1 MRKSKR
7 FISLV
12 TSLNIII
19 LITGSVINNLSAAA
33 PSSEIQTLTVAFLY
47 NFMKLS
53 EWPAGVADIELTL
66 CIIQASDYTIDLDS
80 LADKEIQGHSL
91 KIKHLAQGDSAQD
104 CQLLFITEEEKP
116 IRVREWLK
124 NIANKPVLTVSG
136 TDEFLDNGGMIGLV
150 NDGNHLQFEVNLK
163 RVEQVGIKLSS
174 QMLQIARAVRVKQ

>member
-1 MRKSKR
+1 MPKNWISNTI
-7 FISLV
+7 FISGFQDIREL
-12 TSLNIII
+12 
-19 LITGSVINNLSAAA
+19 
-33 PSSEIQTLTVAFLY
+33 F
-47 NFMKLS
+47 NFMSTLR
-53 EWPAGVADIELTL
+53 DIPRDENGM
-66 CIIQASDYTIDLDS
+66 IKFEDYTIDLDS
-80 LADKEIQGHSL
+80 LADKEIQGHNL
-91 KIKHLAQGDSAQD
+91 KIKHLAQGDSAQE

-174 QMLQIARAVRVKQ
+174 KMLQIARAVRVKQ